1 MFRFALAFL
10 AGNLWLQC
18 QPVLSLVYLLPL
30 WLTFLSLRAAT
41 CFRSWLPYSILTAAL
56 VGFVYAFVSAQ
67 VRLEQDLVTTFEGH
81 DLRVFGYI
89 SDIPVHESYGQRFMF
104 NIEHSEVPLPKTIEL
119 TWYDD
124 APQLSAAQRWQFNVR
139 LKRRHGFA
147 NPGGADY
154 ESQLFR
160 RGIGATGYISTKGE
174 GRQYGNVRGL
184 WVLKLRQ
191 RLVDKITATIPH
203 ASMQGVIRG
212 LSVGDQQAIS
222 AEAWQVFAR
231 TGISHL
237 MAISGF
243 HVGMVAV
250 IGAWLGAGLIYIPIA
265 QRLRLTRQDLKALFG
280 LSAALGYSLLAGMS
294 IPTQRTL
301 IMLAVYYGA
310 GYLRRE
316 VNVWNSYGLALLLV
330 LIVDPFAPLS
340 VGMWLSFGAVA
351 AILINQQG
359 RISPASGWRGF
370 LSIQGIVS
378 LGLVPLL
385 VCSFG
390 ALSLISPLV
399 NLFAI
404 PLFTAVI
411 VPLVLLACAVLVINE
426 AWGGACLEWIS
437 QGLSWVYVFLEK
449 AAHLPWASLYLPSAP
464 LLLVILMMLG
474 TCIAVTPW
482 PWSWRWLGVLF
493 CMPALFWRVDV
504 PDIGDY
510 ELTVLDVGQG
520 LAVLIRTYD
529 HVLLY
534 DTGPAFQGGGDA
546 ARLTVLPYLRAI
558 GVDKLDMVLLS
569 HGDADHVGG
578 MQSILAEMNVAAV
591 LAGPS
596 VKSAVNMRQCRQGDR
611 WIWEGVEFLILHP
624 EAITQEESD
633 NNLSCVLQVSNA
645 GGKALL
651 LGDVEQAA
659 ERGMVER
666 GLISATEIIVAA
678 HHGSRSSSTPELVN
692 ATSVIGRRQWVIF
705 SAGYRNRWGF
715 PKAEVLGR
723 WQEAGAIPLE
733 TSRAGAVSLLVS
745 PKNTPVEP
753 ILWRDSHQ
761 RYWHLR

>member
-18 QPVLSLVYLLPL
+18 QPVLSLVCLVPL
-30 WLTFLSLRAAT
+30 CLAFICLRAVVY
-41 CFRSWLPYSILTAAL
+41 FRSWLPYSILTAAL
-56 VGFVYAFVSAQ
+56 VGFIYAFVSAQ
-67 VRLEQDLVTTFEGH
+67 VRLGQDLVTAFEGQ
-81 DLRVFGYI
+81 DRSVTGYV
-89 SDIPVHESYGQRFMF
+89 SDIPVRETYGQRFMF

-119 TWYDD
+119 SWYDD
-124 APQLSAAQRWQFNVR
+124 APELSAAQRWQFNVR

-154 ESQLFR
+154 EVQLFR

-174 GRQYGNVRGL
+174 SRLLGNAEGL
-184 WVLKLRQ
+184 WILKLRQ
-191 RLVDKITATIPH
+191 RLVDKITSAIPQ
-203 ASMQGVIRG
+203 ARMQGVIRG
-212 LSVGDQQAIS
+212 LSVGDQQAIG

-250 IGAWLGAGLIYIPIA
+250 IGAWLGACLIYIPIA
-265 QRLRLTRQDLKALFG
+265 QRLRLTRQDLKAFFG
-280 LSAALGYSLLAGMS
+280 LSTALGYSLLAGMS

-330 LIVDPFAPLS
+330 LIFDPFAPLS

-359 RISPASGWRGF
+359 RIAPASGWRGF
-370 LSIQGIVS
+370 LSIQGIVT

-385 VCSFG
+385 LCSFG

-399 NLFAI
+399 NLLAI

-411 VPLVLLACAVLVINE
+411 VPLLLLACAVLMFHE
-426 AWGGACLEWIS
+426 GWGGVCLQWIS
-437 QGLSWVYVFLEK
+437 EGLSWVYVFLEK

-464 LLLVILMMLG
+464 LPLVIVMIVG
-474 TCIAVTPW
+474 ACVAVTPW
-482 PWSWRWLGVLF
+482 PWSWRAIGVVLF
-493 CMPALFWRVDV
+493 MPALFWRINF
-504 PDIGDY
+504 PDLGDY
-510 ELTVLDVGQG
+510 ELTVFDVGQG
-520 LAVLIRTYD
+520 LAVLIRTHD

-534 DTGPAFQGGGDA
+534 DTGPSFQGGGDA
-546 ARLTVLPYLRAI
+546 ARLAVLPYLRSI
-558 GVDKLDMVLLS
+558 GVSRLDMLLLS

-578 MQSILAEMNVAAV
+578 VQSILAEMNVSTV

-596 VKSAVNMRQCRQGDR
+596 VKSTVKVRQCQQGDR

-624 EAITQEESD
+624 EAATQEDSD

-645 GGKALL
+645 AGKALL
-651 LGDVEQAA
+651 LGDVEQTA
-659 ERGMVER
+659 ELAMVEH

-678 HHGSRSSSTPELVN
+678 HHGSRSSSTAELVN
-692 ATSVIGRRQWVIF
+692 ATRVNGRQQWVIF

-715 PKAEVLGR
+715 PKAEVVNR
-723 WQEAGAIPLE
+723 WQEAGATPFE
-733 TSRAGAVSLLVS
+733 TSRTGAVGLLLS
-745 PKNTPVEP
+745 SKNTPVKP
-753 ILWRDSHQ
+753 ILWRDAHQ
-761 RYWHLR
+761 RYWHLP